1 MGSVVAVSGPW
12 STGAIVVL
20 VGSVAPQHVGSSW
33 AGMESMSPALADE
46 FFTTEPLG
54 TAKMFFLGRNIDK
67 SELSWWL
74 NGKETACNAGH
85 MGSIPGLEDPT
96 CHEQLSPCTT
106 TTEPTHPEPTLHKR
120 SRCDET
126 PEPHD
131 YRVAPVAATREKP
144 ARQRGPS
151 RATNK

>member
-20 VGSVAPQHVGSSW
+20 VGSVAPQHGGSSW
-33 AGMESMSPALADE
+33 AGLESMSPALADE

-85 MGSIPGLEDPT
+85 LGSVSGSGRSPGEGHGHPLLYSCLENSMNRGAWWAIV
-96 CHEQLSPCTT
+96 HGVV
-106 TTEPTHPEPTLHKR
+106 K
-120 SRCDET
+120 SRT
-126 PEPHD
+126 
-131 YRVAPVAATREKP
+131 
-144 ARQRGPS
+144 QPS
-151 RATNK
+151 D